1 MTVHERVMA
10 RLDEIEATTRL
21 RRAPLDGQALQVAWT
36 NGPWTRQVWLP
47 SLRSR
52 AERHRPMDLGRV
64 EHCCHGCR
72 PGACAPWPCPDFL
85 DLCAELGIN
94 PEETT

>member
-1 MTVHERVMA
+1 MTLHERVTA

-52 AERHRPMDLGRV
+52 AERHQADWDGT
-64 EHCCHGCR
+64 
-72 PGACAPWPCPDFL
+72 CASCQFRDGSYATWPCPDFR